1 MKAQQN
7 GKCCV
12 PQRHLPRSWLNRDP
26 QFVGRGWEGWLK
38 DMEEKNEQPWD
49 RGVQMYEELKAKVEK
64 AGGNEGGLG

>member
-1 MKAQQN
+1 M
-7 GKCCV
+7 